1 MSFLKNLAW
10 HIIWHYNSLRIG
22 QLGANSNI
30 SPYVTLRGFTN
41 NISIGHS
48 VLVCPRVT
56 IQCDSKSSYI
66 YIGNHTVITDF
77 CILATYGGNIE
88 IGNFC
93 NINSFTILYGH
104 GGLKIGNNVLI
115 AAHTVIIPANHG
127 FTDKDQLIRS
137 QQGTKKGI
145 VIEDDVWIGS
155 GCKILDGITIGKGS
169 VIGAGTVCTK
179 DVEPY
184 SVIVGVPG
192 KLLKRRGE

>member
-1 MSFLKNLAW
+1 M
-10 HIIWHYNSLRIG
+10 
-22 QLGANSNI
+22 
-30 SPYVTLRGFTN
+30 
-41 NISIGHS
+41 
-48 VLVCPRVT
+48 
-56 IQCDSKSSYI
+56 
-66 YIGNHTVITDF
+66 
-77 CILATYGGNIE
+77 
-88 IGNFC
+88 
-93 NINSFTILYGH
+93 
-104 GGLKIGNNVLI
+104 
-115 AAHTVIIPANHG
+115 
-127 FTDKDQLIRS
+127 IRS